1 MRRTTEILK
10 ALANGTRMH
19 RLKKNNYIPDGAI
32 GKYQAA
38 LLRDYKDFA
47 ARIQRDRAGNDQ
59 KEEVRK
65 KEMEI
70 KILGTGC
77 SKCQALEKA
86 VKEAVQEMG
95 VPAEITEVR
104 DLNEIVRYGVLIT
117 PGLVING
124 KVKSSGKVL
133 KKSEIK
139 KYLEQEK

>member
-1 MRRTTEILK
+1 M
-10 ALANGTRMH
+10 
-19 RLKKNNYIPDGAI
+19 KKNNYIPEGAI

-38 LLRDYKDFA
+38 LLRDYKDFT
-47 ARIQRDRAGNDQ
+47 ARIQKRRVENDQ
-59 KEEVRK
+59 KEEVQKR
-65 KEMEI
+65 EMEI

-77 SKCQALEKA
+77 AKCQTLEKV

-95 VPAEITEVR
+95 VPAKITAVR
-104 DLNEIVRYGVLIT
+104 DLNEIVRYGVLLT

-124 KVKSSGKVL
+124 RVKSSGKVL